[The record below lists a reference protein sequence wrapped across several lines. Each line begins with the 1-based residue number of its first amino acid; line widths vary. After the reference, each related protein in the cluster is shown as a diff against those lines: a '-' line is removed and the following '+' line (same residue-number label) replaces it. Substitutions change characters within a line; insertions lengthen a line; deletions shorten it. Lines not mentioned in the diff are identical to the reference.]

1 MADKENQGLLHIQVV
16 ELSVQDELSRHREE
30 DADYPDAVQLLSA
43 IPRNSLMQFRLINA
57 ELVSCDQNLDTL
69 IEEVGHSFYEQVT
82 RLRIVAVDQS
92 AAPVAAL
99 HLLQTQHGIDTLTV
113 ESCYYPRLVRLEDDE
128 DYYPFRRLL
137 KGLFAPADQF
147 RRAGPLSLKELNL
160 HGVDIGNSPHDMFR
174 AMNLPALE
182 TLRVTNCPGTD
193 IMFTQMSKLPA
204 DTGLRLRTLRIY
216 FEKESSELWFVSD
229 TVHID
234 RTINSI
240 NDLLLSMKDTLQTLW
255 IIMRGV
261 RGRATLL
268 GTLAPGIANHG
279 ASLLRLTVDVRTE
292 TPPLRGKQYVGWF
305 PHDEWE
311 QVCARFKRLEQLYV
325 PFPPVVADENLS
337 CREEFTEYLRA
348 ALQISTLKTLNMNTW
363 PYPLQTKPFAPN
375 DHAPYS
381 DIPYIEAPW
390 RAALSVPESFYHH
403 CLSFLV
409 KEIVKRRSELISN
422 PRRDLD
428 FIGFGLYEDHHYI
441 KGLHEDLS
449 DVYFVRSKV
458 TILGKEEVMM
468 TQHTWDE
475 LHDAGML
482 WLLGEIKDIDKI
494 ARRVVKEDELGG

>member
-43 IPRNSLMQFRLINA
+43 IPRNSLMQFSWNSMHRVPAHILRLLWTRQHRLINA

-311 QVCARFKRLEQLYV
+311 Q
-325 PFPPVVADENLS
+325 
-337 CREEFTEYLRA
+337 RA